1 MSMVWRLWWGW
12 SLECR
17 VERCVQRCGKASN
30 AKVRTLDVT
39 LRAMGATE
47 GGSMGGT
54 GMKIENR
61 WDGVRLKAGRLVSPV
76 ELVRE
81 GDTD

>member
-1 MSMVWRLWWGW
+1 MGQVGNNWSQLDEHGLRLWWGW

-30 AKVRTLDVT
+30 AKERTLDVT

-54 GMKIENR
+54 GMKIEDR
-61 WDGVRLKAGRLVSPV
+61 WDGVRLKAGR
-76 ELVRE
+76 R
-81 GDTD
+81 